1 MTFMLKSILAA
12 VALSLVGGAA
22 LAADDGCCCKDKKMS
37 CCDKKPAQP
46 NAPAA
51 PQHEY

>member
-1 MTFMLKSILAA
+1 MTTTLKSVLAA

-22 LAADDGCCCKDKKMS
+22 LAADDCCCKDKKLS
-37 CCDKKPAQP
+37 CCDKQSAQP

-51 PQHEY
+51 PQHEH